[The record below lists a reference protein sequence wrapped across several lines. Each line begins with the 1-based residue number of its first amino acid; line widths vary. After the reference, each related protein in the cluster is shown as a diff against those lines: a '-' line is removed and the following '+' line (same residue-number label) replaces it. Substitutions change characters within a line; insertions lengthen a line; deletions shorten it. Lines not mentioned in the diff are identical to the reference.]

1 MTGSALIL
9 RSRTVGVECLA
20 MEPTRFVIRPRLVFR
35 LLVAII
41 IILIALSLAGQIS
54 KYFLGHGRLLGFVRV
69 FHVDYEPSVPAVFSV
84 IMLLLSAVLFW
95 VIASAE
101 RHRGRRS
108 IGWYGLAALFAYLA
122 FDEGAELHDL
132 ATRPLR
138 ALFDLGGIF
147 HFAWVLPAL
156 VAVVLIGLI
165 YARFI
170 AALPAQTRRWV
181 IIAASMYVAGAL
193 GVEMVGG
200 AYLDAIGERNFRY
213 ELIVTVE
220 EGLEMLAVALLLR
233 TLLIHA
239 SLHVGALRAEFD
251 RGPGEPGGAMCS
263 SPAC

>member
-1 MTGSALIL
+1 MV
-9 RSRTVGVECLA
+9 RSQIVGVECLA

-41 IILIALSLAGQIS
+41 VILIALSLAGQIS

-84 IMLLLSAVLFW
+84 IVLLLNAVVFW
-95 VIASAE
+95 IIGLAE
-101 RHRGRRS
+101 RHRGGRW
-108 IGWYGLAALFAYLA
+108 IGWFGLAALFAYLA

-132 ATRPLR
+132 ATKPLR
-138 ALFDLGGIF
+138 AMFDLGGIF

-156 VAVVLIGLI
+156 VVVVLIGLI

-170 AALPAQTRRWV
+170 AALPAQTRRWF
-181 IIAASMYVAGAL
+181 IIAAVMYIAGAL

-200 AYLDAIGERNFRY
+200 AYLDAIGERNFSY

-220 EGLEMLAVALLLR
+220 EALEMLAVALLLR
-233 TLLIHA
+233 TLLVHA
-239 SLHVGALRAEFD
+239 SWHVGALCAEFD
-251 RGPGEPGGAMCS
+251 RGPGEPGGDDGS
-263 SPAC
+263 SAAC